1 MKSLHLL
8 LASIIRYG
16 HMVLMLLLVAVFVA
30 LSWFLYLYVYQPLTQ
45 ATLVAELQSS
55 VTRISIDRRLLR
67 QVLETLDKERLT
79 TLEIQTSRNPFVST
93 PLPAIETPAAPTEP
107 PSTTTTP

>member
-1 MKSLHLL
+1 MVLL
-8 LASIIRYG
+8 LT
-16 HMVLMLLLVAVFVA
+16 VFIG

-79 TLEIQTSRNPFVST
+79 SEAIKASRNPFILA
-93 PLPAIETPAAPTEP
+93 PMPAVAETPATATKATE
-107 PSTTTTP
+107 TTDAL